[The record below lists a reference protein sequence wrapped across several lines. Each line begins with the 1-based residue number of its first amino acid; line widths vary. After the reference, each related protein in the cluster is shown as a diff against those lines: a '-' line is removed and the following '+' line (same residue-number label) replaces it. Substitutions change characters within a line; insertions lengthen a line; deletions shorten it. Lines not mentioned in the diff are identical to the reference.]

1 MAAEQERKRKE
12 IEFLATAD
20 LTEEERLACYKQ
32 TAEYQA
38 RQARLQA
45 WEREQAYQAYRQGER
60 AEAPKTPTPTPT
72 PTQTPQPVPPP
83 TPPMPQR
90 TPTPTATPTSMKTP
104 LPVLVPT
111 PLIPRGTPTA
121 APVSTPQESKPWWQ
135 RAIENVKTF
144 VQSEAQKFRT
154 WNTIR
159 NDYGWTPIGVF
170 SQQELNMI
178 AETGKDISAYVNTLS
193 PGNGQAW
200 VKSYLPAVITHWT
213 LPPIKGKAGGKT
225 LSFGEKTY
233 SLPFELPA
241 KVDMFGRPMGLPGMV
256 ILPHNW
262 GTGYTNPKSMPLAH
276 EFGHVWDARTGNI
289 SLQGIVNGVADQLNT
304 FIGGT
309 VVEQNGSRFADGSGK
324 DFIPQEYWYGNDKN
338 SIYEYKTYAQNSTA
352 DYLCETFN
360 TLIYSTQ
367 TFPKTEVGQWL
378 EIVIKMQA
386 DNLGKAAN
394 ANSTA
399 IA

>member
-1 MAAEQERKRKE
+1 
-12 IEFLATAD
+12 
-20 LTEEERLACYKQ
+20 
-32 TAEYQA
+32 
-38 RQARLQA
+38 
-45 WEREQAYQAYRQGER
+45 
-60 AEAPKTPTPTPT
+60 
-72 PTQTPQPVPPP
+72 
-83 TPPMPQR
+83 
-90 TPTPTATPTSMKTP
+90 
-104 LPVLVPT
+104 
-111 PLIPRGTPTA
+111 
-121 APVSTPQESKPWWQ
+121 
-135 RAIENVKTF
+135 
-144 VQSEAQKFRT
+144 
-154 WNTIR
+154 
-159 NDYGWTPIGVF
+159 
-170 SQQELNMI
+170 MI
-178 AETGKDISAYVNTLS
+178 AETGEDISAYVNTLS

-213 LPPIKGKAGGKT
+213 LPPIKGEAGGKT

-262 GTGYTNPKSMPLAH
+262 ETGYTNPKSMPLAH

-399 IA
+399 IAPIPAPTAPSAATPIPSQPPDVGGRQ